1 MTLYEFNA
9 LSDDDRLARVW
20 QQGTFLANR
29 PIGRSFL
36 CLYALSGFFVEIR
49 YSQDLGEI
57 TACRSFRST
66 IPLESY
72 LSRIELGTL
81 LSA

>member
-1 MTLYEFNA
+1 MTLYDFNA
-9 LSDDDRLARVW
+9 LPDDDRLACVW

-29 PIGRSFL
+29 PIGRSVL
-36 CLYALSGFFVEIR
+36 CLYALSEFFVEIR
-49 YSQDLGEI
+49 YSRDFGEI
-57 TACRSFRST
+57 TACRSFKST

-72 LSRIELGTL
+72 LSKIELGTL